1 MLNAELCGLGLI
13 YAVCHIQTNTRILA
27 ITVIARSGLRNQVP
41 KITLADQWLQWSS
54 EPFFKNSPDTH
65 AITHEICAKNII
77 QAAYFFD
84 TTYDKRCQIQEMV
97 VENEQKF
104 NRLTHIG
111 ELTSRI
117 THDMRNP
124 LTVIINYSMMIRKNS
139 KNKLDKKSLD
149 QLSLI
154 EAEARKIYH
163 LVEDV
168 LNYVKLPPLKLETH
182 SLHDILKKVIEGLE
196 VSDDVEIHLPK
207 NNPRILCDIDKLEVV
222 FVNLITNAIQAM
234 NGSGTIT
241 ISARMDQN
249 NIVIEVEDSGPG
261 INDEDLDKI
270 FEPLFTTKEAGTGL
284 GLASCKNIIERHR
297 GTITARNNP
306 TTFTITLPKGSD

>member
-1 MLNAELCGLGLI
+1 MPPTYRNM
-13 YAVCHIQTNTRILA
+13 A
-27 ITVIARSGLRNQVP
+27 I
-41 KITLADQWLQWSS
+41 
-54 EPFFKNSPDTH
+54 
-65 AITHEICAKNII
+65 
-77 QAAYFFD
+77 
-84 TTYDKRCQIQEMV
+84 
-97 VENEQKF
+97 ENEQKI

-182 SLHDILKKVIEGLE
+182 SLHDILKKVIEGIE

-207 NNPRILCDIDKLEVV
+207 NNPHITCDIDKLEVV

-241 ISARMDQN
+241 ISARAEYD

-261 INDEDLDKI
+261 ISDENLDKI

-297 GTITARNNP
+297 GTITAKNNP
-306 TTFTITLPKGSD
+306 TTFIITLPKGSD